1 MNEQES
7 SEKRQAYMYMQ
18 MFSLIPRPFINI
30 SPMNGLGMRLVDV
43 L

>member
-1 MNEQES
+1 MSKNPQK
-7 SEKRQAYMYMQ
+7 KRQAYMQ

-30 SPMNGLGMRLVDV
+30 SPMNGLGMRLVDA

>member
-7 SEKRQAYMYMQ
+7 SEKRQAYMQ
-18 MFSLIPRPFINI
+18 MFSLIPRPLINI
-30 SPMNGLGMRLVDV
+30 SPMNSLGMRLVDV